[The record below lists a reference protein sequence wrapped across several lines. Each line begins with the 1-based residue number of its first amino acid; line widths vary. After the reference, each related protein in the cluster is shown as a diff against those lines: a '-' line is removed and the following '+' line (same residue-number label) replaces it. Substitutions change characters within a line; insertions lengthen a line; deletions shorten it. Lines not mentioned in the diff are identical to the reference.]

1 MSDQNKTKKKSD
13 ETDPKEE
20 KKLEEVEAK
29 KETTKEKDEDA
40 DEASK
45 QEKKEEEELEK
56 MDEADEE
63 SKQEES
69 EKNNEDDD
77 EENEDADEESDQ
89 ESEDKDAEEEKPE
102 VPDVQEVEVED
113 PNLIWVAEEDN
124 PKAHWYVVHTYSG
137 RENRVAE
144 TLKQRAQTLNLTDKI
159 IKILIPTKEKIQIK
173 KGQRK
178 KIKEK
183 IFPGYMLVNMVMADD
198 AWLAVRTTNG
208 VTGFVGTSSKPSP
221 IPSHEVEAIR
231 NYTQQATPQYKAEF
245 VEGQAVKI
253 TDGPFTDFLGTV
265 QNINEERGEVE
276 VLINIFGR
284 ETPVELDFLQ
294 VEKV

>member
-1 MSDQNKTKKKSD
+1 MSDQNKTQKKSD
-13 ETDPKEE
+13 TADGKNPKNQEELEEKQEKEE
-20 KKLEEVEAK
+20 AVEEKIEEVEEVEEAA
-29 KETTKEKDEDA
+29 EEVEEDVQDEGGQEDA
-40 DEASK
+40 
-45 QEKKEEEELEK
+45 
-56 MDEADEE
+56 
-63 SKQEES
+63 EES
-69 EKNNEDDD
+69 EDG
-77 EENEDADEESDQ
+77 
-89 ESEDKDAEEEKPE
+89 DKEKSQDKPE

-113 PNLIWVAEEDN
+113 PNLVRVAEKDN

-159 IKILIPTKEKIQIK
+159 IKILIPTKEKIQIR

-183 IFPGYMLVNMVMADD
+183 IFPGYMLVNMVMDDD

-208 VTGFVGTSSKPSP
+208 VTGFVGTSSRPSP
-221 IPSHEVEAIR
+221 IPTHEVEAIR
-231 NYTQQATPQYKAEF
+231 NYSQQATPQYKAEF